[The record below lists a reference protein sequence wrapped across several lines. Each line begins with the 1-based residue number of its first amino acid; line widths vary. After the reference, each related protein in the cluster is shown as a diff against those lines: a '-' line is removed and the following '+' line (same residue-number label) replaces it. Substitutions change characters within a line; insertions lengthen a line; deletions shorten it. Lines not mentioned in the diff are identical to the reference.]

1 MQSKHKR
8 RSNEQNDASLMY
20 ILKES
25 LIFIPLFLLIGFVLS
40 LITALIFFKSADPTS
55 KIKMASIISLYGSA
69 FICSLFFT
77 KKLGDR
83 NVLAGFIYSL
93 LIFILVYAVSLIIN
107 GGSGILIKLGIIGVS
122 VMAGFITRKR
132 TNKKLKHK
140 RLR

>member
-1 MQSKHKR
+1 MQVKHKKR
-8 RSNEQNDASLMY
+8 TTEQNDISLLY
-20 ILKES
+20 ILKQS
-25 LIFIPLFLLIGFVLS
+25 LIFIPLFLLIGFILS
-40 LITALIFFKSADPTS
+40 LITALIFFKSEDPTS

-83 NVLAGFIYSL
+83 TVLAGFIYSL
-93 LIFILVYAVSLIIN
+93 LLFIIVYAVSLILN

-122 VMAGFITRKR
+122 LIAGMITKKR
-132 TNKKLKHK
+132 VTKKIKHK

>member
-1 MQSKHKR
+1 MQVKHKR
-8 RSNEQNDASLMY
+8 RTTEQNDISLLY
-20 ILKES
+20 ILKQS

-40 LITALIFFKSADPTS
+40 LITALIFFKSEDPTS

-93 LIFILVYAVSLIIN
+93 LLFIIVYAVSLILN

-122 VMAGFITRKR
+122 LIAGMITKKR
-132 TNKKLKHK
+132 VTKKIKHK

>member
-8 RSNEQNDASLMY
+8 RSNEQKDTSLMY

-55 KIKMASIISLYGSA
+55 KIKMASIISHYGSA

-83 NVLAGFIYSL
+83 TVLAGFIYSL
-93 LIFILVYAVSLIIN
+93 LLFIIVYGVSLILN

-122 VMAGFITRKR
+122 LIAGMITKKR
-132 TNKKLKHK
+132 VTKKIKHK
-140 RLR
+140 RLK

>member
-8 RSNEQNDASLMY
+8 RSNEQKDTSLMY

-83 NVLAGFIYSL
+83 TVLAGFIYSL
-93 LIFILVYAVSLIIN
+93 LLFIIVYGVSLILN

-122 VMAGFITRKR
+122 LIAGMITKKR
-132 TNKKLKHK
+132 VTKKIKHIRLK
-140 RLR
+140 

>member
-1 MQSKHKR
+1 MQSKNKR
-8 RSNEQNDASLMY
+8 RSNEQKDTSLMY

-83 NVLAGFIYSL
+83 TVLAGFIYSL
-93 LIFILVYAVSLIIN
+93 LLFIIVYAVSLILN

-122 VMAGFITRKR
+122 LIAGMITKKR
-132 TNKKLKHK
+132 VTKKIKHK

>member
-1 MQSKHKR
+1 MQVKHKKR
-8 RSNEQNDASLMY
+8 TTEQNDISLLY
-20 ILKES
+20 ILKQS
-25 LIFIPLFLLIGFVLS
+25 LIFIPLFLLLGFVLS

-93 LIFILVYAVSLIIN
+93 LLFIIVYAVSLILN

-122 VMAGFITRKR
+122 LIAGMITKKR
-132 TNKKLKHK
+132 VTKKIKHK

>member
-8 RSNEQNDASLMY
+8 RSNEQKDTSLMY

-83 NVLAGFIYSL
+83 TVLAGFIYSL
-93 LIFILVYAVSLIIN
+93 LLFIIVYAVSLILN

-122 VMAGFITRKR
+122 LIAGMITKKR
-132 TNKKLKHK
+132 VTKKIKHK